1 MATMDDTIYTTD
13 DIFYVNQTYSSPI
26 VSAVSKIATNQTL
39 TTNLQF
45 FLNASSAASNQTW
58 GGIKRA
64 DIYTYGSVTSSDIL
78 QWLKIFTSGSAPEG
92 VDTYPNSRLVID
104 ELYTSWLTQGIG
116 YYGDTTAQPLF
127 LPAVEKEFDVE
138 VGEIINWVY
147 NNNSFSFYGFDT
159 GPNLYYGT
167 CRNAYFQGKDN
178 KFYKIHAC
186 RWTGDDSLKSVY
198 LRVDGSHILKSNG
211 IDAYTDEVF
220 DNLIIGSTSFSSTN
234 IGSKSFIE
242 NGYIGYYWEDISTNP
257 FGSTGSTTI
266 CKMSAVSSGPYGA
279 EFYNSNGKIT
289 LSIVDR
295 VSRFV
300 STGVTPSVAPT
311 SSYFQAV
318 AGMENNDTW
327 QVFANISGL
336 AGGITGLSYTLQKST
351 GGFTITNNDTNNSH
365 QYEFWVLKT

>member
-138 VGEIINWVY
+138 VGEITNWSY
-147 NNNSFSFYGFDT
+147 NNNSFYGFDT

-167 CRNAYFQGKDN
+167 CRNAYFQGKDYE
-178 KFYKIHAC
+178 FYRIHAC
-186 RWTGDDSLKSVY
+186 RWTGNDSLRSVY

-279 EFYNSNGKIT
+279 EFKSPGGKIT

-295 VSRFV
+295 INRFAASGTTSAVGPSSSIFISVSGMLNNDSWIPFV
-300 STGVTPSVAPT
+300 S
-311 SSYFQAV
+311 
-318 AGMENNDTW
+318 
-327 QVFANISGL
+327 ISGGGGSL
-336 AGGITGLSYTLQKST
+336 AALSYDVVKQT
-351 GGFTITNNDTNNSH
+351 GGFSIINNDTNNSH
-365 QYEFWVLKT
+365 SYDYLVIRA